1 MVLSYARGKCLA
13 LELVILRDEETFQD
27 NPLKTEYWYPLYLG
41 ILFKSSD
48 LQPSPSSGL
57 YYI

>member
-13 LELVILRDEETFQD
+13 LELVILRDKETFQD
-27 NPLKTEYWYPLYLG
+27 SPVKTEYWYPLG
-41 ILFKSSD
+41 ILFKISD